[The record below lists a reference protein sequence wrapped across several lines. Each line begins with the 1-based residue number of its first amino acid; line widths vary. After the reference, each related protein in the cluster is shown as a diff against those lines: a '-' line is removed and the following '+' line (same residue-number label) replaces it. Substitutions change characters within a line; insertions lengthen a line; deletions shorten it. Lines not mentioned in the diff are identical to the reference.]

1 MSPSRAVIDT
11 FYFAMP
17 ALPSTPTSLG
27 RLLGSRLRGSGAG
40 MFARSNDVSEQG
52 SDRHILFCN
61 ARITFH
67 PDELGQ
73 IIRLPPPRERGRDV
87 CEEQ

>member
-1 MSPSRAVIDT
+1 
-11 FYFAMP
+11 
-17 ALPSTPTSLG
+17 
-27 RLLGSRLRGSGAG
+27 

-52 SDRHILFCN
+52 SDRYILFRN

-73 IIRLPPPRERGRDV
+73 IIRLPPPREQGRDV

>member
-1 MSPSRAVIDT
+1 
-11 FYFAMP
+11 
-17 ALPSTPTSLG
+17 
-27 RLLGSRLRGSGAG
+27 

-52 SDRHILFCN
+52 SDRHILFRN

-73 IIRLPPPRERGRDV
+73 IIRLPPPREQGRDV